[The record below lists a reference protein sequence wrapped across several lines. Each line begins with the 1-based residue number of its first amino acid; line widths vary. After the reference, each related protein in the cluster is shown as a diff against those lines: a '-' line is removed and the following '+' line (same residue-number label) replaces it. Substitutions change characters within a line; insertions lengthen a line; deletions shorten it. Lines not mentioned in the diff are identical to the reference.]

1 MERKDDP
8 RNRRSYR
15 TTAGQTAQ
23 SLIAVLL
30 LSTASGCATY
40 DFDRSRPQAAKTT
53 SHVSR
58 PANYVVESGDT
69 ISSIARAHGMS
80 REALVDA
87 NNLFDPDNL
96 LPGQRIYVPHAGG
109 KKRLLA
115 RVTPVRTV
123 YMEPLKP
130 MRRSVVVE
138 RDLDEAAE
146 GLDPRI
152 EGARYYSFNGP
163 RAKPNALNGR
173 ANAPVEE
180 NPERVSNEADD
191 VDLNAAYVPRQHDRK
206 SAQPAKFGGQFIWPV
221 RGKILSSFGRHNG
234 GLHND
239 GINIA
244 AEPGDSVKAADSGIV
259 VYSGNELAS
268 YGNLLLIRHGSGYVT
283 AYAHNRRLL
292 VSKGDK
298 VKRGQAI
305 AHVGATGDV
314 DRPQLHF
321 EIRRGEIA
329 VDPKRYLTTATAS
342 R

>member
-1 MERKDDP
+1 MERTDDP

-15 TTAGQTAQ
+15 KTAGQTAQ

-30 LSTASGCATY
+30 LGTASGCATY
-40 DFDRSRPQAAKTT
+40 DFDHSRPQAARIT

-80 REALVDA
+80 REALVDT
-87 NNLFDPDNL
+87 NNLVDPDNL
-96 LPGQRIYVPHAGG
+96 LPGQRINVRYAGG
-109 KKRLLA
+109 RQRVTA
-115 RVTPVRTV
+115 RVTPVRTAYLV
-123 YMEPLKP
+123 PPRP
-130 MRRSVVVE
+130 MRRAVVIE
-138 RDLDEAAE
+138 RDLDGAAE

-152 EGARYYSFNGP
+152 EGARYYSFDGP

-173 ANAPVEE
+173 ANVPIGEI
-180 NPERVSNEADD
+180 PESVSTKTDD
-191 VDLNAAYVPRQHDRK
+191 VDLNAAYVPRQRESK
-206 SAQPAKFGGQFIWPV
+206 SAQPAKFGGQFMWPV

-244 AEPGDSVKAADSGIV
+244 AEPGATVKAADSGVV
-259 VYSGNELAS
+259 VYSGNELVS
-268 YGNLLLIRHGSGYVT
+268 YGNLLLIRHASGYVT

-292 VSKGDK
+292 VSKGEK